1 MEWLQLAGGLA
12 TYRDIATAPLILAS
26 IYRGLREATIESIN
40 LNGLGFELIS
50 GKTTEACFT
59 FFIGRKTRHAAQWL
73 MSLKKGCSW
82 ICPAV
87 EKWTPE
93 IPNMAWWD
101 NYQGRFGAIEAAY
114 KNVFEGCPFCPEL
127 GKREKQALLT
137 QIAKDNKLP
146 MIVDFCLL
154 FVVGTSYQT
163 FCPASKLASEK
174 GKAASEGSG
183 SVGPKAPIFVQRKR
197 NLVKIVPSVFA
208 VAKAASPSKA
218 SMLDSIQAG
227 EDFTC
232 KDSSVN
238 HCCPQIPS
246 PPSSPLAPVA
256 CSSPIPNVGEVLPKE
271 TAGAGEVEPHSEWA
285 QTWISASV
293 VLRTH
298 LWHVY

>member
-40 LNGLGFELIS
+40 LNKDQTCCSMADEPEERLLL
-50 GKTTEACFT
+50 A
-59 FFIGRKTRHAAQWL
+59 
-73 MSLKKGCSW
+73 LK
-82 ICPAV
+82 
-87 EKWTPE
+87 
-93 IPNMAWWD
+93 AWWD
-101 NYQGRFGAIEAAY
+101 HYQGRFGAIEAAY

-163 FCPASKLASEK
+163 FCPASKLATEK
-174 GKAASEGSG
+174 GKATSEGSG

-197 NLVKIVPSVFA
+197 NLVKIMPSVFA

-218 SMLDSIQAG
+218 SMPDSIPEITQSKRARTSPAKTPESTTAG
-227 EDFTC
+227 PRYSF
-232 KDSSVN
+232 KASYLL
-238 HCCPQIPS
+238 IPS

-256 CSSPIPNVGEVLPKE
+256 SSSPIPNVGEVLPKE
-271 TAGAGEVEPHSEWA
+271 TAGAGEVEPHSERA
-285 QTWISASV
+285 QTWIYASV